1 MGTGGTLLHAIKAA
15 GLRLCLGLA
24 AIACPLL
31 AFRGIVVK
39 RTHLGAFEVLYT
51 GDDLVIRKG
60 DEEWHVRMHDLP
72 VRRIDCEQQVRCS
85 DSSLGGCYGL
95 CIRGADTLAVDEAN
109 GIAYF
114 AVATGISQNK
124 PWIIFGYGLN
134 TQRTFRLT
142 NEWGGGF
149 GPAIVSPEGRYLAYV
164 FYPHTPAVCP
174 TKSWLGVVD
183 TKERRSTIAVTAQSA
198 ADALNVTALRWG
210 PRLNID
216 YEEEILPADQCN
228 DAESRL
234 KVRRVAGTIDVRQLT
249 FK

>member
-1 MGTGGTLLHAIKAA
+1 MGTSGTLFHTIKAIS
-15 GLRLCLGLA
+15 LRLCLGLT

-31 AFRGIVVK
+31 AFQGVVVK
-39 RTHLGAFEVLYT
+39 RTQLGAFEVLYA

-60 DEEWHVRMHDLP
+60 DQEWHIRMQDLP
-72 VRRIDCEQQVRCS
+72 VRRGDCEQQVRCA

-95 CIRGADTLAVDEAN
+95 CIWGVDTLTIDEAS
-109 GIAYF
+109 GTAYF
-114 AVATGISQNK
+114 AVATGIAQNK
-124 PWIIFGYGLN
+124 PWIIFGYGLK

-164 FYPHTPAVCP
+164 FYPHTPVVCP

-183 TKERRSTIAVTAQSA
+183 TQERRSAIAATAQSA
-198 ADALNVTALRWG
+198 ADASNVTALHWG

-234 KVRRVAGTIDVRQLT
+234 KVRRVSGTIDVQQLS